1 MSSRREFGGGQLVS
15 RPKWKPVAA
24 DELPLA
30 VALPD
35 VGESAVDCA
44 AAVVFFAVG
53 ESLMAAERAAVLREA
68 LSL

>member
-24 DELPLA
+24 DESPPA

-44 AAVVFFAVG
+44 VAFFALG
-53 ESLMAAERAAVLREA
+53 KSLMAAERAAVLREA